1 MHIMKKLLT
10 LLCAAAFCMPLAA
23 GSKIDGDARRR
34 AEDIVSRMTLEEKCR
49 LIHGEQGKS
58 EYADGFHIMPNDRLG
73 IPAVRMADGPQGVR
87 NNTRSTYYPC
97 GISLAASWNR
107 TVAGGVGGGIGTDA
121 RARGVGIMLCPGVN
135 IYRTALCGR
144 NFEYYGEDSFLASE
158 TAAAYIGGMQSKGVM
173 STIKHFALNNQ
184 EYDRHRTGS
193 YADER
198 TINEIYFP
206 TFRKAV
212 EKADV
217 ACVMT
222 SYNFLNS
229 VHASENA
236 WLIESNL
243 RKWGFEGIVMSDWT
257 STYTTYGC
265 LVSGLD
271 LEMPHG
277 DVLNYEAV
285 RGFVENGVVDE
296 AQIDRKCVHILQSLI
311 AYGFLDNEV
320 QDTSIPEDCDE
331 SRASALAAALEG
343 PVMLKNDGV
352 LPLRKS
358 SKKIIVLGPNAD
370 RVPFGGGSGS
380 MTPVEG
386 RNVTLYAGLS
396 RLRGYK
402 VELMDWQNPDYDLLR
417 KAGTVIYAGGFDHD
431 SESEGFDRTYEL
443 PEGQNETIARL
454 AEANANLVVVI
465 YSGGEVDVR
474 PWLDKAAGLVM
485 AWYPGQEGG
494 TAMASILSGAVSP
507 SGRLPFTFWGSLEAN
522 PAYANYHASDN
533 PSRRKSD
540 RKFAE
545 YKEGIF
551 LGYRGM
557 ERFGV
562 KPLFPFGY
570 GLTYSSFA
578 YSDIDVATAEE
589 GLEVKFKVTN
599 TGWRRAAEVAQVY
612 LAPIGSEVLKPS
624 IELKGYEKVALDPGK
639 SVTLTVKVP
648 YSSISHYDTGVHDW
662 VCDHGRYRVQ
672 VAASSTDVRL
682 SEEIVIK

>member
-222 SYNFLNS
+222 S
-229 VHASENA
+229 
-236 WLIESNL
+236 
-243 RKWGFEGIVMSDWT
+243 
-257 STYTTYGC
+257 
-265 LVSGLD
+265 
-271 LEMPHG
+271 
-277 DVLNYEAV
+277 
-285 RGFVENGVVDE
+285 
-296 AQIDRKCVHILQSLI
+296 
-311 AYGFLDNEV
+311 
-320 QDTSIPEDCDE
+320 
-331 SRASALAAALEG
+331 
-343 PVMLKNDGV
+343 
-352 LPLRKS
+352 
-358 SKKIIVLGPNAD
+358 
-370 RVPFGGGSGS
+370 
-380 MTPVEG
+380 
-386 RNVTLYAGLS
+386 
-396 RLRGYK
+396 
-402 VELMDWQNPDYDLLR
+402 
-417 KAGTVIYAGGFDHD
+417 
-431 SESEGFDRTYEL
+431 
-443 PEGQNETIARL
+443 
-454 AEANANLVVVI
+454 
-465 YSGGEVDVR
+465 
-474 PWLDKAAGLVM
+474 
-485 AWYPGQEGG
+485 
-494 TAMASILSGAVSP
+494 
-507 SGRLPFTFWGSLEAN
+507 
-522 PAYANYHASDN
+522 
-533 PSRRKSD
+533 
-540 RKFAE
+540 
-545 YKEGIF
+545 
-551 LGYRGM
+551 
-557 ERFGV
+557 
-562 KPLFPFGY
+562 
-570 GLTYSSFA
+570 
-578 YSDIDVATAEE
+578 
-589 GLEVKFKVTN
+589 
-599 TGWRRAAEVAQVY
+599 
-612 LAPIGSEVLKPS
+612 
-624 IELKGYEKVALDPGK
+624 
-639 SVTLTVKVP
+639 
-648 YSSISHYDTGVHDW
+648 
-662 VCDHGRYRVQ
+662 
-672 VAASSTDVRL
+672 
-682 SEEIVIK
+682 